1 MKDKREA
8 LELPGS
14 PMGRVCGE
22 ELWAARFL
30 VLLSFAIN
38 FPCGF

>member
-22 ELWAARFL
+22 ELWAARWESWFYSAL
-30 VLLSFAIN
+30 
-38 FPCGF
+38 P